1 MNDAAA
7 DFFLEVC
14 ESVICAIS
22 DLKTGLSAFVSSP
35 APSFKSSRLGFA
47 LEKKKKLVCILPNPI
62 AETKITVFFIYIY
75 FVEKNLE
82 THFYTS

>member
-47 LEKKKKLVCILPNPI
+47 LGKKKNWFVSSPIQSLKLRSL
-62 AETKITVFFIYIY
+62 FFLYIYILW
-75 FVEKNLE
+75 KRI
-82 THFYTS
+82 